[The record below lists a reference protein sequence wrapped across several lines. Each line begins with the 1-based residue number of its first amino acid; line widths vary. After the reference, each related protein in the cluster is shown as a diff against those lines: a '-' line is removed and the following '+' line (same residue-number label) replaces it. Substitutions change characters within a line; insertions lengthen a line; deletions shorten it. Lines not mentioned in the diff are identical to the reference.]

1 MSTIIINDD
10 DVSLQVGVQKI
21 YLFTQILVL
30 VGLIATLMLGLLPAL
45 LAGLLIYELVEFGAR
60 HLGRFGLDRS
70 IGKLLLFLIIG
81 AGVTAGIVLAV
92 TGFAERLTDGPES
105 VVVLMQR
112 MADVVGAAQNYLPK
126 WVMEFLPS
134 NIDEWKMHASEW
146 LRENARNI
154 SVIGRDVGVFL
165 VHVLF
170 GMLIGGMIALNPS
183 FQTEGGPLSHALHR
197 RMVVLGNAF
206 RRIVFSQIRISALN
220 TILTG
225 IFLVI
230 VLPLMGSPLPLTK
243 TLIAV
248 TFFAGLLP
256 IIGNLIS
263 NTVIVLI
270 ALSVSPVA
278 AAGSLVFL
286 VVVHKLE
293 YFINARIIGT
303 EIRARAW
310 EILLAMV
317 AMEAAF
323 GVAGLVAAPIY
334 YAYLKDELSSQ
345 KLI

>member
-1 MSTIIINDD
+1 MSIIVNDED
-10 DVSLQVGVQKI
+10 TSLQVGVQKV
-21 YLFTQILVL
+21 YLFTQLLVL
-30 VGLIATLMLGLLPAL
+30 FGLIATLMLGLLPAL

-70 IGKLLLFLIIG
+70 IGKLLLFLVIG
-81 AGVTAGIVLAV
+81 MGVMAGLVLAI
-92 TGFAERLTDGPES
+92 TGFASRLTEGPES

-112 MADVVGAAQNYLPK
+112 MADVVGAAQNYLPH
-126 WVMEFLPS
+126 WTMQFFPS
-134 NIDEWKMHASEW
+134 DIDELKRHASEW

-154 SVIGRDVGVFL
+154 SEVGRDVGVFL

-170 GMLIGGMIALNPS
+170 GMLIGGMISLNPA
-183 FQTEGGPLSHALHR
+183 FQTQGGPLSHALHR
-197 RMVVLGNAF
+197 RMVVLGHAF

-220 TILTG
+220 TILTA
-225 IFLVI
+225 IFLLVI
-230 VLPLMGSPLPLTK
+230 LPLMGTPLPLTK
-243 TLIAV
+243 TMIAV

-270 ALSVSPVA
+270 ALSISSVA
-278 AAGSLVFL
+278 AVGSLVFL
-286 VVVHKLE
+286 IVIHKLE

-323 GVAGLVAAPIY
+323 GVTGLVAAPIY

>member
-1 MSTIIINDD
+1 MSIIVNDED
-10 DVSLQVGVQKI
+10 TSLQVGVQKI

-30 VGLIATLMLGLLPAL
+30 VGLIAALMLGLLPAL
-45 LAGLLIYELVEFGAR
+45 LAGLLIYEMVEFGAR

-70 IGKLLLFLIIG
+70 VGKLLLFLIIG
-81 AGVTAGIVLAV
+81 VGVMAALVLAV
-92 TGFAERLTDGPES
+92 TGFASRLSGPES

-112 MADVVGAAQNYLPK
+112 MADVVGAAQNYLPD
-126 WVMEFLPS
+126 WVMQFLPS
-134 NIDEWKMHASEW
+134 NIDEWKLHASEW

-154 SVIGRDVGVFL
+154 SVVGRDVGVFL

-170 GMLIGGMIALNPS
+170 GMLIGGMISLSPA
-183 FQTEGGPLSHALHR
+183 FQSEGGPLSHALHR
-197 RMVVLGNAF
+197 RMVVLAHAF

-220 TILTG
+220 TVLTA
-225 IFLVI
+225 IFLVV
-230 VLPLMGSPLPLTK
+230 VLPMMGINLPLTK
-243 TLIAV
+243 TMIAV

-270 ALSVSPVA
+270 ALSVSPA
-278 AAGSLVFL
+278 AATGSLIFL
-286 VVVHKLE
+286 VVIHKLE
-293 YFINARIIGT
+293 YLINARIIGS

-310 EILLAMV
+310 EILLTMV